1 MLFVNTME
9 NCKHYFIGFKLNALP
24 FLQEKHN
31 NNINLCTIEAE
42 KLYKINVFIIKKK
55 HSKILL
61 VLPNLLLYLALR
73 TSNRHRK

>member
-9 NCKHYFIGFKLNALP
+9 NCKHYFIGFKLNTLP
-24 FLQEKHN
+24 FLQKKHN

-55 HSKILL
+55 
-61 VLPNLLLYLALR
+61 
-73 TSNRHRK
+73 TQ